1 MGGRSGDVCSTAGL
15 GNLRKLAFEGDFCS
29 AVPWRLKPDSFETRL
44 SYGLKGVPFSRS
56 LPPSFPQTVE
66 TGFSPWFRRCIETG
80 QNAGLQLDT
89 FWRETGQRMQQI
101 GTAVS

>member
-66 TGFSPWFRRCIETG
+66 TETG